1 MIKNNKTVRQME
13 KKILF
18 IRFTYWY
25 GALLDLLVFID
36 MFISI
41 IFEFSV
47 SLPNVSSD
55 ISYKYQTG
63 TGAFL
68 MLGWTILLVWAD
80 RKPIERKDVLLL
92 TAIPVV
98 LGIMIINILYTY
110 FWFLSVITLIIFIIA
125 YFLARSI
132 DFT

>member
-1 MIKNNKTVRQME
+1 MD
-13 KKILF
+13 KKYLF

-25 GALLDLLVFID
+25 GAILDFLVFLD
-36 MFISI
+36 MIISI
-41 IFEFSV
+41 LFEFSV
-47 SLPNVSSD
+47 SIENVSTD

-68 MLGWTILLVWAD
+68 MLGWIFLLIWAD
-80 RKPIERKDVLLL
+80 RKPIERNDILLL

-98 LGIMIINILYTY
+98 LGIMFINVLYTS
-110 FWFLSVITLIIFIIA
+110 FWFLSVITLIVFIIA

-132 DFT
+132 ELSRN

>member
-1 MIKNNKTVRQME
+1 MDR
-13 KKILF
+13 KILL

-25 GALLDLLVFID
+25 GAVLDFLVFLD
-36 MFISI
+36 MVISI
-41 IFEFSV
+41 IFEFSI
-47 SLPNVSSD
+47 SIPNVSTD

-68 MLGWTILLVWAD
+68 MLGWTFLLIWAD

-98 LGIMIINILYTY
+98 VGIMLINILFTV
-110 FWFLSVITLIIFIIA
+110 FWFLSVITLIIFVIA
-125 YFLARSI
+125 YLFARSMEK
-132 DFT
+132 T

>member
-1 MIKNNKTVRQME
+1 ME

-25 GALLDLLVFID
+25 GAILDLLVFLD
-36 MFISI
+36 MIMSI
-41 IFEFSV
+41 VFDFSA
-47 SLPNVSSD
+47 LIANVVTD

-68 MLGWTILLVWAD
+68 MLGWTILLIWAD
-80 RKPIERKDVLLL
+80 RKPIERKEILLL

-98 LGIMIINILYTY
+98 LGIMIINIFYIS
-110 FWFLSVITLIIFIIA
+110 FWFLSLITLIIFIIA
-125 YFLARSI
+125 YCLAKTVNTS
-132 DFT
+132 